1 MERDILQSIKL
12 ELTKN
17 LKFTPYLRICL
28 HPLIAQSKI
37 ESAHNIL
44 CAELSAEPAI
54 RLSALRTITQYLRP
68 GFTDLF
74 HGLFQQPIT
83 DDEKI
88 LICTYLATYGNEE
101 SVEILSNY
109 IINNYT
115 KESNYATVI
124 QCLETLR
131 LLRHPDNNLLTVL
144 KNIIN
149 DTSTNEVIRFYAIRA
164 LSIFNDIHL
173 LEALINQNEYTLLG
187 IFDAIA
193 FMSQYCIEQRA
204 QKNEASDSSN
214 EDNLIIELRVFL
226 SKMLP
231 QFDLYPIRIKISC
244 LNALIVSKHRETNDY
259 VLKILNSQNEDEKE
273 ELLILLQHKIMLLR
287 DPEPLIRALISF
299 GTISPHHN
307 IIIVDTIVNY
317 FTSLQNDRSST
328 LLKDKLFNYFT
339 VTLDSF
345 FELYRKNYMIAE
357 VEEKNYPETIRQVR
371 NFILS
376 KLTPQILSKIVHYL
390 RYEKND
396 EIQKIINL
404 ITNHIP
410 FIDSS
415 TREPFSLLTE
425 MLYDSNPKSRE
436 ISASRLE
443 TIDFE
448 KRFLQER
455 IVRLCTII
463 AQLNIQ
469 SAANLLVK
477 IYNYLKKYRDE
488 ILFDACIQTLSK
500 MRYPYMLGELELM
513 LLSGD
518 RNEQLFSLKYLV
530 HYKDQQTASILFEL
544 LKNTTLLDPE
554 VITTALQ
561 LLLQTETTQYKN
573 STEIL
578 KNIILSSNDVNIKR
592 YAFLNIGHCGDEKEL
607 EWLMTLFMETNEIA
621 IKETILQSI
630 GSIIPRLRDFNKR
643 ALAQFLIDCMKE
655 SGIRIRIYACALLL
669 QLNHKEVER
678 YIKEMLI
685 IKNRDI
691 QTEILFLFRNHT
703 LPELSY
709 FLLSLLKEEYAVGYE
724 TISIL
729 QNLPSEI
736 CDDIV
741 NFIGNMYRKNGIDI
755 SQSTSSVTIKPGKI
769 DTLKDFFIVT
779 IKIFENTHPVLL
791 EELVTLLNTI
801 QSLILEH
808 CKRNNL
814 SMFALLPDSITFY
827 SNNPLNIA
835 DALIAITQSIRMH
848 NATTGIPF
856 KAIIQS
862 YNARALQSG
871 QDITIISDQ
880 KYVYDVLYNYSIID
894 EYIYSSI
901 HQEFSCTALP
911 HILSNAANI
920 QLYYLSSKKN
930 SYLEAQKA
938 LDQIIMNEKTKKEKE
953 RELLDEIKK
962 RKLHIQS
969 LGSAEY
975 LATLER
981 VNGILRNEI
990 NEINKFIQ
998 KRSTDRELITQV
1010 ARMLENLQK
1019 KIFLEISNFIMK

>member
-17 LKFTPYLRICL
+17 LKFTPYLRMCL

-54 RLSALRTITQYLRP
+54 RLSAIRTITQHLRP

-74 HGLFQQPIT
+74 HALFQQSIT

-101 SVEILSNY
+101 TVQLFTDYIMQNYSRDSNY
-109 IINNYT
+109 P
-115 KESNYATVI
+115 TVI

-131 LLRHPDNNLLTVL
+131 LLRITDNNLLTVL

-164 LSIFNDIHL
+164 LSIYNDIHL
-173 LEALINQNEYTLLG
+173 FEALVNNNDYTLIG
-187 IFDAIA
+187 IFDAVS
-193 FMSQYCIEQRA
+193 FMSEYYISQRA
-204 QKNEASDSSN
+204 QKNEVSGATGE
-214 EDNLIIELRVFL
+214 EDIIIELRVFL
-226 SKMLP
+226 SKILP
-231 QFDLYPIRIKISC
+231 KFVEFSSSVRISC

-259 VLKILNSQNEDEKE
+259 ILKILNSQNENEKE
-273 ELLILLQHKIMLLR
+273 ELLILLQHKIMLVR

-307 IIIVDTIVNY
+307 TIIVDTILNY

-345 FELYRKNYMIAE
+345 FELYRKNYMIAD
-357 VEEKNYPETIRQVR
+357 VEEKSYPESIRQVR
-371 NFILS
+371 HFILS
-376 KLTPQILSKIVHYL
+376 KLTPQILTKIVHYL
-390 RYEKND
+390 RHEQND

-404 ITNHIP
+404 LTNHFP
-410 FIDSS
+410 FTDSF
-415 TREPFSLLTE
+415 TREPFSQLIE
-425 MLYDSNPKSRE
+425 MLYDSDPKSRA
-436 ISASRLE
+436 ISASRFE

-455 IVRLCTII
+455 IVRLCTIV

-530 HYKDQQTASILFEL
+530 HYKDQQAASILFEL
-544 LKNTTLLDPE
+544 LKNTAHLDTA
-554 VITTALQ
+554 VIITALK
-561 LLLQTETTQYKN
+561 LLLKTETTQYKN

-578 KNIILSSNDVNIKR
+578 KNIILSSNDVNTKR
-592 YAFLNIGHCGDEKEL
+592 YAILNIGHCGDEKEL
-607 EWLMTLFMETNEIA
+607 EWLISLFTDTNEIA
-621 IKETILQSI
+621 IKETILQSL

-643 ALAQFLIDCMKE
+643 ALSQFLIDCMKE

-669 QLNHKEVER
+669 QLNNKEVER

-755 SQSTSSVTIKPGKI
+755 SQVPPSVTIKPGKI

-779 IKIFENTHPVLL
+779 IKMYENTHPVLL

-814 SMFALLPDSITFY
+814 NLYALLPDTITFH

-835 DALIAITQSIRMH
+835 DALIAIIQSMKQY
-848 NATTGIPF
+848 NDATDIPF

-862 YNARALQSG
+862 YSARAIQSG

-880 KYVYDVLYNYSIID
+880 RYAYDILNNCSIVD
-894 EYIYSSI
+894 EYIYSAI
-901 HQEFSCTALP
+901 HQEFSCNALP
-911 HILSNAANI
+911 HLLANPAHI
-920 QLYYLSSKKN
+920 PLYYLSNKKN
-930 SYLEAQKA
+930 SHIESQKV
-938 LDQIIMNEKTKKEKE
+938 LDQIIMNEKTKKAKE

-969 LGSAEY
+969 QGSAEY

-998 KRSTDRELITQV
+998 KRSTDRELNTQV

>member
-44 CAELSAEPAI
+44 YTELSAEPAI
-54 RLSALRTITQYLRP
+54 RLSAIRTITQHLRP
-68 GFTDLF
+68 GFADLF
-74 HGLFQQPIT
+74 HSLFQQPIT

-88 LICTYLATYGNEE
+88 LICTYLATYGNEGT
-101 SVEILSNY
+101 VQLLSEY
-109 IINNYT
+109 IMQNFT
-115 KESNYATVI
+115 RDSNYATVI

-131 LLRHPDNNLLTVL
+131 LLRIPDNNLLTVL

-149 DTSTNEVIRFYAIRA
+149 DTNTNEVIRFYAIRA
-164 LSIFNDIHL
+164 LSIYNDIHL
-173 LEALINQNEYTLLG
+173 LEALVNNNDYTLIG
-187 IFDAIA
+187 IFDAVS
-193 FMSQYCIEQRA
+193 FMSEYYITQRA
-204 QKNEASDSSN
+204 QKNEVSGSGE
-214 EDNLIIELRVFL
+214 EDLIIELRVFL
-226 SKMLP
+226 SKILP
-231 QFDLYPIRIKISC
+231 KFDELSSRVKISC
-244 LNALIVSKHRETNDY
+244 LNALMVSKHRETNDY
-259 VLKILNSQNEDEKE
+259 VLKILNSQNENEKE

-307 IIIVDTIVNY
+307 TIIVDTILNY

-345 FELYRKNYMIAE
+345 FELYRKNYMIAD
-357 VEEKNYPETIRQVR
+357 VEEKNYPEAIRQVR
-371 NFILS
+371 HFILS
-376 KLTPQILSKIVHYL
+376 KLTPQILTRIIHYL
-390 RYEKND
+390 RHEKND

-404 ITNHIP
+404 LTNHLP
-410 FIDSS
+410 FTDSS
-415 TREPFSLLTE
+415 TREPFSLLIE
-425 MLYDSNPKSRE
+425 MLYDSDPKSRE

-669 QLNHKEVER
+669 QLNNKEVER

-814 SMFALLPDSITFY
+814 SLYVLLPDTITFY

-835 DALIAITQSIRMH
+835 DAFIAITQSIKQY
-848 NATTGIPF
+848 NAATSIPF

-880 KYVYDVLYNYSIID
+880 KYAYDVLYNYSIID
-894 EYIYSSI
+894 EYIYSAI
-901 HQEFSCTALP
+901 HQEFSCNALP
-911 HILSNAANI
+911 HILANPPHI
-920 QLYYLSSKKN
+920 PLYYLSNKKN
-930 SYLEAQKA
+930 SHIESQKA
-938 LDQIIMNEKTKKEKE
+938 LDQIILNEKTKKEKE

-969 LGSAEY
+969 QGSAEY

-998 KRSTDRELITQV
+998 KRSTDRELNTQV